1 MLKKLWNDESGFVIA
16 AELVLVLT
24 IAVLGTIVDLSH
36 VVMAINQELN
46 DIAQAI
52 GSLDQS
58 FTFTGFTCC
67 KKFGVPTSATA
78 GSFFIDTPD
87 DCDCSTSCDLIA
99 PPTPVGTKSNG

>member
-1 MLKKLWNDESGFVIA
+1 MLKNLWIDEAGFVIS

-24 IAVLGTIVDLSH
+24 IAVLGTIVGLSH
-36 VVMAINQELN
+36 VVMAVNQELS
-46 DIAQAI
+46 DVASAI

-67 KKFGVPTSATA
+67 KKNGVNTSATA